1 MPLRRMDAEV
11 LYDTML
17 LVAGR
22 LDETR
27 FGPPDAVETRTDGLV
42 TPAASARG
50 WRRSIYVEQRRKQ
63 IPTLLENFD
72 LPQMNPNCI
81 ERRDSNVA
89 PQALH
94 LLNNAMVHKLAD
106 RFAERVEQHSGADP
120 AKQIEWVYLIALNRP
135 PTSDEKELGLATLAE
150 LTDQWARHLASTG
163 HSNET
168 DASTHALANF
178 CHTIMNSAEFLYID

>member
-1 MPLRRMDAEV
+1 MPLRRLDAES

-42 TPAASARG
+42 TPAASANG

-72 LPQMNPNCI
+72 LPQMNPNCM

-94 LLNNAMVHKLAD
+94 LLNNVMVHKLAE
-106 RFAERVEQHSGADP
+106 RFAERVQQQAGTDP

-135 PTSDEKELGLATLAE
+135 PSSDEKELGLATLVE
-150 LTDQWARHLASTG
+150 LTDHWARHLAATG
-163 HSNET
+163 HSDQT
-168 DASTHALANF
+168 DASMHALANF